1 MSNNVILDREPDITT
16 RIAVLQDEVQYLN
29 TQLQPHDTGHIR
41 TAIHVLQ
48 DRIRQLQNSADRLAP
63 FSRA

>member
-1 MSNNVILDREPDITT
+1 MSNNTALDREADIIT
-16 RIAVLQDEVQYLN
+16 RIAVLKDEVQYLH

-41 TAIHVLQ
+41 TAIYVLE
-48 DRIRQLQNSADRLAP
+48 DRIKELQKGADRSAT

>member
-1 MSNNVILDREPDITT
+1 MSNTILIDQEADITT
-16 RIAVLQDEVQYLN
+16 RIAVLKDEVQHLN

-41 TAIHVLQ
+41 TAIHVLE
-48 DRIRQLQNSADRLAP
+48 DRIKELQKDADRPAT

>member
-1 MSNNVILDREPDITT
+1 MSNNIILDREADITT

>member
-1 MSNNVILDREPDITT
+1 MSNNIILDREADITT

-41 TAIHVLQ
+41 TAIHVLE
-48 DRIRQLQNSADRLAP
+48 DRIRQLQNSADRLAT

>member
-1 MSNNVILDREPDITT
+1 MSNNTALDREADIPT

-41 TAIHVLQ
+41 TAIHVLE

>member
-1 MSNNVILDREPDITT
+1 MSNNIILDREADITT

-29 TQLQPHDTGHIR
+29 TQLQPHDTGQIR
-41 TAIHVLQ
+41 TAIHVLE

>member
-1 MSNNVILDREPDITT
+1 MSNNIILDREADITT

-41 TAIHVLQ
+41 TAIHVLE

>member
-1 MSNNVILDREPDITT
+1 MSNSILIHQETDITT
-16 RIAVLQDEVQYLN
+16 RIAVLKDEVQYLN

-41 TAIHVLQ
+41 TAIHVLE
-48 DRIRQLQNSADRLAP
+48 DRIKELQKGAHRLAT